1 MYITRH
7 FTNMKPETFNFAL
20 DKSGRTIDA
29 DGRLHVAKSHITKAA
44 INPYYGKEIP
54 NHDELGL
61 EPDKIYQLFRDPEEL
76 KKAAS
81 TFARLPIL
89 RKHIPVTVDDP
100 QPDLVIGAVGSDVSF
115 NAPYVDADLVIWDAE
130 AIAGIETKDVQE
142 LSCGYRYVPVMT
154 AGEYQGKHYDGI
166 MTEIRGNH
174 VALVEVGRAGSDIVV
189 GDENP
194 FKTGKTMK
202 KRDKIKKVLL
212 AQDADI
218 PVAVLDKI
226 LDDIIGVKDDAVEDT
241 EHNPDP
247 TEPNIGAVGDG
258 SPADKIRELLAG
270 KVEADI
276 IEQICALATPEVSE
290 DECPDKQAE
299 DEDDKDTPPMKKEE
313 VKAAMDAA
321 INAGIAKERA
331 NMKAANK
338 ARLDVRAVVG
348 DVLAIDSA
356 EEIYSFALDQMGVS
370 HKGVKEPAALK
381 AIFDAA
387 NMAQTG
393 KPAVI
398 AQDSAAAKQ
407 FPDLNRFQRG

>member
-1 MYITRH
+1 
-7 FTNMKPETFNFAL
+7 MKPNQFSLAL

-54 NHDELGL
+54 NHEHLGL
-61 EPDKIYQLFRDPEEL
+61 EPDKIYQLFRDPKEL
-76 KKAAS
+76 EKSAS

-89 RKHIPVTVDDP
+89 KKHIPVTVDDP

-115 NAPYVDADLVIWDAE
+115 SAPYVDADLVIWDAE
-130 AIAGIETKDVQE
+130 AIAGIDTKDVQE

-174 VALVEVGRAGSDIVV
+174 VALVEIGRAGSDIVV

-218 PVAVLDKI
+218 PVAVLDQI

-241 EHNPDP
+241 ENNPDP
-247 TEPNIGAVGDG
+247 IEPKVASDG
-258 SPADKIRELLAG
+258 SPAEKIRELLAG
-270 KVEADI
+270 KVEDAV
-276 IEQICALATPEVSE
+276 IEEICALATPEV
-290 DECPDKQAE
+290 AE
-299 DEDDKDTPPMKKEE
+299 DEFPDKGDKDEPAMKKEE

-331 NMKAANK
+331 NMKAANE
-338 ARLDVRAVVG
+338 ARRDVRGVVG
-348 DVLAIDSA
+348 DVLALDSA
-356 EEIYSFALDQMGVS
+356 AEIYGFALDEMGVA
-370 HKGVKEPAALK
+370 HKGVKDPVALK

-387 NMAQTG
+387 NSVQTG
-393 KPAVI
+393 KPVVI
-398 AQDSAAAKQ
+398 AQDIETVKQ